1 MKKPNL
7 PKMPVLP
14 SFDFRKLA
22 EDFKSLDPKDIGTWP
37 ILPRA
42 TVLLGVFAALL
53 VGGWWFD
60 WKSQLEELEAKRQQ
74 EEKLKLEYLDK
85 KKQAVNLEEY
95 RKQLD
100 EIDKTFGA
108 LLKQLPN
115 KAEMEAL
122 LIDINQAGLGRGLQF
137 DLFKPGRES
146 TRDFYA
152 ELPITLKIT
161 GNYHDLGAFAADVAK
176 LSRIVSL
183 TNVAIAPE
191 KGAQLKM
198 AGRREAAREFQRIL
212 ANQYGLPSTV
222 RQRRG
227 IDIAA
232 GCGQL
237 AGAV

>member
-1 MKKPNL
+1 MKKPNMPQMPTV
-7 PKMPVLP
+7 PK
-14 SFDFRKLA
+14 FDFKALA

-37 ILPRA
+37 LLPRV

-60 WKSQLEELEAKRQQ
+60 WKAQLEELEGKRQQ
-74 EEKLKLEYLDK
+74 EAKLKDEYLDK
-85 KKQAVNLEEY
+85 KRQAVNLEEH
-95 RKQLD
+95 RKQLA

-137 DLFKPGRES
+137 ELFKPGREMS
-146 TRDFYA
+146 KDFYA

-161 GNYHDLGAFAADVAK
+161 GTYHDLGAFSADVAK

-183 TNVAIAPE
+183 TNIAVVPD
-191 KGAQLKM
+191 KGGQLKM
-198 AGRREAAREFQRIL
+198 DATAMTYRYLDEEELAA
-212 ANQYGLPSTV
+212 
-222 RQRRG
+222 QRR
-227 IDIAA
+227 AKSK
-232 GCGQL
+232 
-237 AGAV
+237 GAKK

>member
-7 PKMPVLP
+7 PKMPALP
-14 SFDFRKLA
+14 SFDLRTLA

-42 TVLLGVFAALL
+42 TVLLGLFAALL

-60 WKSQLEELEAKRQQ
+60 WKSQLEELETKRQQ
-74 EEKLKLEYLDK
+74 EEKLKLEFLDK

-100 EIDKTFGA
+100 EIDKSFGA

-137 DLFKPGRES
+137 ELFKPGRES

-161 GNYHDLGAFAADVAK
+161 GNFHDLGAFAADVAK

-183 TNVAIAPE
+183 TNVVIAPE

-198 AGRREAAREFQRIL
+198 DATAMTYRYLDEEELAA
-212 ANQYGLPSTV
+212 
-222 RQRRG
+222 QRRAK
-227 IDIAA
+227 AA
-232 GCGQL
+232 QDK
-237 AGAV
+237 AKGAKK

>member
-1 MKKPNL
+1 MKTPNM
-7 PKMPVLP
+7 PKMPTVP
-14 SFDFRKLA
+14 KIDFRALT
-22 EDFKSLDPKDIGTWP
+22 EDFKSLDPKDIGAWP

-42 TVLLGVFAALL
+42 TVLLGLFVALL

-60 WKSQLEELEAKRQQ
+60 WKSQLEELDTKQQQEAK
-74 EEKLKLEYLDK
+74 LKDEYLDK

-95 RKQLD
+95 RKQLA

-137 DLFKPGRES
+137 ELFKPGKET

-161 GNYHDLGAFAADVAK
+161 GSYHDLGAFSADVAK

-183 TNVAIAPE
+183 TNVTVAPD

-198 AGRREAAREFQRIL
+198 DATAMTYRYLDEEELAA
-212 ANQYGLPSTV
+212 
-222 RQRRG
+222 QRRAK
-227 IDIAA
+227 AA
-232 GCGQL
+232 QDK
-237 AGAV
+237 AKGARK

>member
-1 MKKPNL
+1 MKKPNMPQMPAV
-7 PKMPVLP
+7 PKL
-14 SFDFRKLA
+14 DFKALA

-37 ILPRA
+37 LLPRV

-60 WKSQLEELEAKRQQ
+60 WKAQLEELEGKRQQ
-74 EEKLKLEYLDK
+74 EAKLKDEYLDK
-85 KKQAVNLEEY
+85 KRQAVNLEEH
-95 RKQLD
+95 RKQLA

-137 DLFKPGRES
+137 ELFKPGRETS
-146 TRDFYA
+146 KDFYA

-161 GNYHDLGAFAADVAK
+161 GTYHDLGAFSADVAK

-183 TNVAIAPE
+183 TNIAVVPD
-191 KGAQLKM
+191 KGGQLKM
-198 AGRREAAREFQRIL
+198 DATAMTYRYLDEEELAA
-212 ANQYGLPSTV
+212 
-222 RQRRG
+222 QRR
-227 IDIAA
+227 AKSKA
-232 GCGQL
+232 K
-237 AGAV
+237 GAKK